1 MAFGI
6 SRLELNEW
14 KRKCLQGEIAFLT
27 HYWLEPRFPGVKTIT
42 KVGCC
47 DLERLKKWCL
57 ANGLNPAYIHL
68 RDEYPHYDLIGNKQI
83 EILKREHLTD
93 HLHRFKL
100 Q

>member
-6 SRLELNEW
+6 SRHELNEW

-27 HYWLEPRFPGVKTIT
+27 HYWVEPRFPGVKTIT

-47 DLERLKKWCL
+47 DLERLKEWCL
-57 ANGLNPAYIHL
+57 ANGLNPAYLHL
-68 RDEYPHYDLIGNKQI
+68 RDEFPHYDLIGNQQI

-93 HLHRFKL
+93 HLLRFKL
-100 Q
+100 C